1 VVSSQLRISVLAL
14 SKVAWPELLR
24 RYRHGEE
31 LQEGPDLAKLRP
43 RYLKLSLQCL
53 THLSWRTA
61 ACFFVSQETP
71 MTLTRRT
78 ALLAPILTSPLLA
91 APLRD
96 VAAQDY
102 PVGTIRIIAPG
113 PAGSPR
119 DLRAR
124 WAAEQL
130 GPALDRPVV
139 VDNKPGA
146 GGNIGMEAAARS
158 APDGRTLV
166 IVDNGTLTQN
176 PHIYQRPGYARADF
190 APVIVLIENSLLLA
204 VPAASPVR
212 KVSDL
217 LALAQAT
224 PGKLSYGSPGIG
236 TPPHL
241 AGELFSRAAGID
253 VVHVPY
259 KGATPAIQDLVGGRL
274 DYVIDSIAL
283 LQPLAAAGKV
293 HAIAVSGPARLEGLP
308 DIPTFA
314 ESGLPGVIY
323 VAWMGL
329 AVTAGT
335 PAPLIERLNRELVR
349 ALATDQAKAWF
360 RSQGASVLGGTPAD
374 FAKRIEADYQR
385 WGDIIPERV
394 NDFAPPV
401 VMNLVSNSPVSGAR
415 IFHPA
420 AG

>member
-1 VVSSQLRISVLAL
+1 MT
-14 SKVAWPELLR
+14 R
-24 RYRHGEE
+24 RTTR
-31 LQEGPDLAKLRP
+31 
-43 RYLKLSLQCL
+43 
-53 THLSWRTA
+53 
-61 ACFFVSQETP
+61 CFG
-71 MTLTRRT
+71 LTRRS
-78 ALLAPILTSPLLA
+78 ALLAPILASPLFA
-91 APLRD
+91 ATWRD
-96 VAAQDY
+96 GAAQDY
-102 PVGTIRIIAPG
+102 PAGPIRIIAPG

-158 APDGRTLV
+158 AADGRTLV

-176 PHIYQRPGYARADF
+176 PHIYQRLGYDARTDF
-190 APVIVLIENSLLLA
+190 APVIVLIEAPLLLA

-212 KVSDL
+212 KVADL
-217 LALAQAT
+217 LALARAT

-241 AGELFSRAAGID
+241 ACELFSRTAGID

-274 DYVIDSIAL
+274 DYIIDNIGL

-293 HAIAVSGPARLEGLP
+293 HAIAISGPARLETLP
-308 DIPTFA
+308 DIPTIA
-314 ESGLPGVIY
+314 EAGLPGVVY
-323 VAWMGL
+323 VSWMGL
-329 AVTAGT
+329 AVPAAT
-335 PAPLIERLNRELVR
+335 PAPLIERLNRELAR

-360 RSQGASVLGGTPAD
+360 RGQGATVLGGTSAD
-374 FAKRIEADYQR
+374 FAKRIAADYQR
-385 WGDIIPERV
+385 WGEVIRE
-394 NDFAPPV
+394 
-401 VMNLVSNSPVSGAR
+401 
-415 IFHPA
+415 
-420 AG
+420 AGIKAE